1 MARLT
6 GGNLGGLARVN
17 PVKPQSPWVSVQVY
31 YGLVEVEG
39 WAGVG
44 LWALN
49 TDHWFYGL
57 FQSAPDL
64 IALLLPAG
72 ASAAPELGP
81 DSPGDALYR
90 FAAPELKAANHRL
103 DGAFWPQNGEA
114 GTPEQPVVLLEVQM
128 HAKAGF
134 KHRLFAQTARFLQL
148 HPQVQHLAVVVVMPH
163 RHLNLGPT
171 QLPQQLQAFVDGVV
185 WLSLEELGQQA
196 DLDPLLNLLT
206 LPVRPEAELPA
217 STQQVLELRSDVLS
231 AVLPML
237 VERFPTLT
245 REEIMV
251 IAGIP
256 AKDLRHTRA
265 AQQWI
270 EEGRQEGRQEGE
282 AQGEA
287 RGRALGEATVT
298 LRLLNRRC
306 GPLSEATTTRIQGL
320 PLAQLE
326 ALAEALLDFSGPED
340 LASWLAANA

>member
-1 MARLT
+1 
-6 GGNLGGLARVN
+6 
-17 PVKPQSPWVSVQVY
+17 VK
-31 YGLVEVEG
+31 
-39 WAGVG
+39 
-44 LWALN
+44 

-64 IALLLPAG
+64 IALLLPASG
-72 ASAAPELGP
+72 TAAASLGP

-90 FAAPELKAANHRL
+90 FAAPELKEANHRL
-103 DGAFWPQNGEA
+103 DGGFWPRSGEA

-134 KHRLFAQTARFLQL
+134 KHRLGAQSFRFLQF
-148 HPQVQHLAVVVVMPH
+148 HPQVHDLAVVVVVPH
-163 RHLNLGPT
+163 HRLRLGPS
-171 QLPQQLQAFVDGVV
+171 QMPQQLQAFVDGVI

-196 DLDPLLNLLT
+196 DLDPLLTLLT
-206 LPVRPEAELPA
+206 LPVRPQAELPA
-217 STQQVLELRSDVLS
+217 STQQILEIRPDLLS

-237 VERFPTLT
+237 LERFPTLT

-287 RGRALGEATVT
+287 RGRAAEAAAVT

-306 GPLSEATTTRIQGL
+306 GPLSEATTARIQAL
-320 PLAQLE
+320 PLEQLE
-326 ALAEALLDFSGPED
+326 ALAEALLDFTGPAD
-340 LASWLAANA
+340 LAAWLAAHDG

>member
-1 MARLT
+1 M
-6 GGNLGGLARVN
+6 
-17 PVKPQSPWVSVQVY
+17 K
-31 YGLVEVEG
+31 
-39 WAGVG
+39 
-44 LWALN
+44 

-64 IALLLPAG
+64 IALVLPQGSSALPA
-72 ASAAPELGP
+72 LGP

-90 FAAPELKAANHRL
+90 FEAPELKAANHRL
-103 DGAFWPQNGEA
+103 DGAFWPRSGDK
-114 GTPEQPVVLLEVQM
+114 GTPDRPVVLLEVQM

-134 KHRLFAQTARFLQL
+134 KHRVFAQTARFLQL
-148 HPQVQHLAVVVVMPH
+148 NPQVLHLAVVVVVLHH
-163 RHLNLGPT
+163 RLRLGPS
-171 QLPQQLQAFVDGVV
+171 QLPQQLQMFVDGVV
-185 WLSLEELGQQA
+185 WLSLEELGQQP

-206 LPVRPEAELPA
+206 LPVRPEAQLPA
-217 STQQVLELRSDVLS
+217 STQQILGRRPDLLS

-237 VERFPTLT
+237 VERFPTFT

-256 AKDLRHTRA
+256 AKELRHTRA

-287 RGRALGEATVT
+287 RGRAAEAAAVT

-306 GPLSEATTTRIQGL
+306 SPLSEATTARIQAL
-320 PLAQLE
+320 PLEQLE
-326 ALAEALLDFSGPED
+326 ALAEALLDFGRPAD
-340 LASWLAANA
+340 LAVWLSDHAG